1 METWDDPDLNA
12 EDRAR
17 IDGDVV
23 TITADL
29 RQALRDRNKRATGY
43 WHLFCYLFF
52 VVFYMAVV
60 WIQADVENAY
70 RVTSSVQRVLLPRD
84 DDGEVVTRM
93 TSPTQILDWL
103 VGSAFPVWTNEVCG
117 DGTCAPPFEYP
128 AYGRFGCQA
137 DCGVAHN
144 LVTVLLQVRADF
156 RDDLYSPRALMTAAK
171 WNLCRRDQE
180 AYRAGYPDVC
190 WLEKDRTFTKFKE
203 NHLETVNVPKGSQ
216 WIVKITGD
224 YMGRVAGNVFLS
236 ENGALPWVGTVPDWK
251 SCDRNIMSTR
261 RAVDIA
267 SGRRRSLLEEVT
279 EELEAHE
286 AILRKHHPTGAAE
299 LTEGSLEELT
309 ARLLSRRDV
318 EVLAAA
324 EEDAR
329 LNATRGNP
337 NRIDGR
343 LLGQR
348 SAAAPKHRVEHYLRV
363 ASKRAAVS
371 GEGIESP
378 GEEARAAAAAP
389 APAVA
394 PDVHATLHTS
404 SAARE
409 RGLGPRRRLLLAHR
423 LREAEAARGDAS
435 ASGRARGGRRRLA
448 SHNAAP
454 GPVTPAPYVSQWS
467 AFPPEVDPKLEPR
480 PSSAF
485 FRAVGGGNV
494 SVDAAD
500 DEARAPTAASSLRAT
515 FAGDEVW
522 SFSTALTFEAWVM
535 PADSDLTDDTRPET
549 LAWFGDVDSYGWGIQ
564 LWPGGFCPTE
574 TTETT
579 EPTRR
584 RKLLDHVECLPHEVN
599 ASYPGGCNYG
609 APLPEPPP
617 TPEHLQDAVVF
628 VMNGHV
634 ACADLPSSN
643 VSLERGDWNHVRV
656 TAGPSDET
664 LGVGEGNPMIVKF
677 YVMGEE
683 AGRFSSADE
692 FWIDV
697 GNGVGETNLTL
708 GSRAGAMPFT
718 GWIDNVQL
726 LDVVPPAWYVD
737 NARNALY
744 DFDVFPVELEH
755 NIIARYD
762 FDGLEATDKGPG
774 YFEYGHNMTATT
786 YVDEDHVGPFS
797 EEYYFE
803 APMVYFDGDTQYL
816 VTARDPKLEPS
827 DYLSFEAWINP
838 WGYSQMD
845 RPIIAMGDLGWSVWL
860 MCAGHSGAGEMCCGR
875 GRHGSHALAFM
886 SKHGADADV
895 CDEAPSR
902 GNVHPG
908 VWNHVAVTVDN
919 VLKNVTFYV
928 NGTSVGSVVSHAVGL
943 NPVFGDLTI
952 GSWRPASDPPFN
964 FSMFEGFID
973 EVRVYNAVLQPETIA
988 TFMRMTDVAGMHPNR
1003 DDMILYYT
1011 FASGGGEGGLLRDR
1025 GVVAPHISAA
1035 AQSNSD
1041 GYYVTSWVPP
1051 HLLGIDRVVLSK
1063 GFPRHWD
1070 VLGGGARGL
1079 NLTDAFASSNDGRRV
1094 AVAATNGSVLVFET
1108 TGDGAFARLGGAI
1121 DVGGDVA
1128 DIALLF
1134 SGDGTRVGVT
1144 GTRPAR
1150 PSPACCAYFYGAS
1163 PEDAMYEY
1171 NLTEPPAPADL
1182 CGYCEP
1188 GFVCRESVTAIGDES
1203 TQTITGTEVDATR
1216 RDCVSYN
1223 HTRESCM
1230 YDWYS
1235 FETNGFPCASND
1247 TAVEYPA
1254 GYENG
1259 HGYIGYAMM
1268 YAYDANASDWVEFGS
1283 AYEPEGPDEGPV
1295 IVGATSHDGYHTALG
1310 MPFWNTPGR
1319 NSTCA
1324 TY

>member
-1 METWDDPDLNA
+1 
-12 EDRAR
+12 
-17 IDGDVV
+17 
-23 TITADL
+23 
-29 RQALRDRNKRATGY
+29 
-43 WHLFCYLFF
+43 
-52 VVFYMAVV
+52 
-60 WIQADVENAY
+60 
-70 RVTSSVQRVLLPRD
+70 
-84 DDGEVVTRM
+84 
-93 TSPTQILDWL
+93 
-103 VGSAFPVWTNEVCG
+103 
-117 DGTCAPPFEYP
+117 
-128 AYGRFGCQA
+128 
-137 DCGVAHN
+137 
-144 LVTVLLQVRADF
+144 
-156 RDDLYSPRALMTAAK
+156 
-171 WNLCRRDQE
+171 
-180 AYRAGYPDVC
+180 
-190 WLEKDRTFTKFKE
+190 
-203 NHLETVNVPKGSQ
+203 
-216 WIVKITGD
+216 
-224 YMGRVAGNVFLS
+224 
-236 ENGALPWVGTVPDWK
+236 
-251 SCDRNIMSTR
+251 
-261 RAVDIA
+261 
-267 SGRRRSLLEEVT
+267 
-279 EELEAHE
+279 
-286 AILRKHHPTGAAE
+286 
-299 LTEGSLEELT
+299 
-309 ARLLSRRDV
+309 
-318 EVLAAA
+318 
-324 EEDAR
+324 
-329 LNATRGNP
+329 
-337 NRIDGR
+337 
-343 LLGQR
+343 
-348 SAAAPKHRVEHYLRV
+348 
-363 ASKRAAVS
+363 
-371 GEGIESP
+371 
-378 GEEARAAAAAP
+378 
-389 APAVA
+389 
-394 PDVHATLHTS
+394 
-404 SAARE
+404 
-409 RGLGPRRRLLLAHR
+409 
-423 LREAEAARGDAS
+423 
-435 ASGRARGGRRRLA
+435 
-448 SHNAAP
+448 
-454 GPVTPAPYVSQWS
+454 VTPAPYVSQWS

-718 GWIDNVQL
+718 GWIDNVRL

-943 NPVFGDLTI
+943 NPGFGDLTI

-1041 GYYVTSWVPP
+1041 GYYVTS
-1051 HLLGIDRVVLSK
+1051 
-1063 GFPRHWD
+1063 
-1070 VLGGGARGL
+1070 
-1079 NLTDAFASSNDGRRV
+1079 
-1094 AVAATNGSVLVFET
+1094 
-1108 TGDGAFARLGGAI
+1108 
-1121 DVGGDVA
+1121 
-1128 DIALLF
+1128 
-1134 SGDGTRVGVT
+1134 
-1144 GTRPAR
+1144 
-1150 PSPACCAYFYGAS
+1150 
-1163 PEDAMYEY
+1163 
-1171 NLTEPPAPADL
+1171 
-1182 CGYCEP
+1182 
-1188 GFVCRESVTAIGDES
+1188 
-1203 TQTITGTEVDATR
+1203 
-1216 RDCVSYN
+1216 
-1223 HTRESCM
+1223 
-1230 YDWYS
+1230 
-1235 FETNGFPCASND
+1235 
-1247 TAVEYPA
+1247 
-1254 GYENG
+1254 
-1259 HGYIGYAMM
+1259 
-1268 YAYDANASDWVEFGS
+1268 
-1283 AYEPEGPDEGPV
+1283 
-1295 IVGATSHDGYHTALG
+1295 
-1310 MPFWNTPGR
+1310 
-1319 NSTCA
+1319 
-1324 TY
+1324 